1 MRRKILFYAVSVL
14 LVTVWLVPLVIGTFT
29 SFKSM
34 DELLL
39 SRDWWSPPAD
49 WHPRN
54 YVTAWVEGNM
64 SRYYVNTCIITIPS
78 VLGAL
83 MVSSLGAFAL
93 AWYRFRLRTP
103 ILLLFV
109 AGMLV
114 PAQMLMIP
122 VYRFSVRTGLY
133 NTYWAVVLLNIAFE
147 SGFCTFCLRNFMLTI
162 PRSIF
167 EAAQIDG
174 AGPFRIYAS
183 IMLPLVIPAMAAI
196 AILEFTWVW
205 NDYLW
210 SLVLIQS
217 DKLNPVTLGLANMQG
232 KYLTN
237 WAVIA
242 AGSME
247 AAIVPVIVFL
257 RFQKYF
263 IEGLTV
269 GSVKG

>member
-1 MRRKILFYAVSVL
+1 M
-14 LVTVWLVPLVIGTFT
+14 
-29 SFKSM
+29 
-34 DELLL
+34 
-39 SRDWWSPPAD
+39 
-49 WHPRN
+49 
-54 YVTAWVEGNM
+54 
-64 SRYYVNTCIITIPS
+64 
-78 VLGAL
+78 
-83 MVSSLGAFAL
+83 
-93 AWYRFRLRTP
+93 
-103 ILLLFV
+103 
-109 AGMLV
+109 
-114 PAQMLMIP
+114 
-122 VYRFSVRTGLY
+122 
-133 NTYWAVVLLNIAFE
+133 LNIAFE

-174 AGPFRIYAS
+174 ASPFRIYAS

-217 DKLNPVTLGLANMQG
+217 DKLKPVTLGLANMQG

-247 AAIVPVIVFL
+247 AAIVPIIVFL

>member
-1 MRRKILFYAVSVL
+1 MRRKVMFYAVSVT
-14 LVTVWLVPLVIGTFT
+14 VVSVWLIPFAIAVFT

-39 SRDWWSPPAD
+39 SQNWWSPPSV
-49 WHPRN
+49 WHPGN
-54 YVTAWVEGNM
+54 YSTAWIEGNM
-64 SRYYVNTCIITIPS
+64 NRYYVNTCIITIPS
-78 VLGAL
+78 VAGAL
-83 MVSSLGAFAL
+83 MVSSLAAFAL

-122 VYRFSVRTGLY
+122 VYRFSVSTGLY
-133 NTYWAVVLLNIAFE
+133 NTYWAVILLHIAFE
-147 SGFCTFCLRNFMLTI
+147 SGFCTFCLRNFMMTI
-162 PRSIF
+162 PRSVF
-167 EAAQIDG
+167 EAAEIDG
-174 AGPFRIYAS
+174 AGPLRIYAG
-183 IMLPLVIPAMAAI
+183 IMLPLVTPAMAAL
-196 AILEFTWVW
+196 AILEFTWIW

-217 DKLNPVTLGLANMQG
+217 DKLKPATLGLANMQG
-232 KYLTN
+232 KYLTD

-242 AGSME
+242 AGSIE
-247 AAIVPVIVFL
+247 AAVVPIIIFL
-257 RFQKYF
+257 CFQKYF

-269 GSVKG
+269 GGVKG

>member
-1 MRRKILFYAVSVL
+1 
-14 LVTVWLVPLVIGTFT
+14 
-29 SFKSM
+29 M

-39 SRDWWSPPAD
+39 SRNWWSPPAE

-133 NTYWAVVLLNIAFE
+133 NTYWAVILLNIAFE

-174 AGPFRIYAS
+174 ASPFRIYAS

-217 DKLNPVTLGLANMQG
+217 DKLKPVTLGLANMQG

-242 AGSME
+242 AGAME
-247 AAIVPVIVFL
+247 AAIVPIIVFL